1 MIKVS
6 DRKQVSYEVYVKD
19 RSGRWQ
25 IHGHYSSAQ
34 KKQAEE
40 EAKQLERA
48 NHVSGVK
55 VIREVYSHGTNSS
68 EEYVLY
74 QTRDQGNLEN
84 SNPQAKPKRPA
95 SPSQHPPKPAA
106 ASPPGPTTT
115 KAASPDRKQK
125 QPKPSIAVKPGN
137 ERASGSL
144 VESQSLV
151 SLALK
156 VIVACCLAIA
166 IGLACMFLAA
176 RGLEFLPSM
185 GIAISQGFYDKANFL
200 SFVIGFLLSAVPMLM
215 ALTQKF
221 KGRARKSLLSYPHQ
235 TASSR
240 HRPGHPKTKPR
251 TITPDT
257 AQRKTAAEMAAE
269 VAREENGSETENET
283 ENTDPSQREPEA
295 SAEDP
300 GETSS
305 DGDLPEKPLSET
317 QEIRATRAQMRDFI
331 TGSIQA
337 IQRTVPSLDAYHK
350 FGVNLYVAG
359 ACDACSEKHALDQKD
374 GRTILRD
381 CISALGANKNM
392 ADTFC
397 KNVDAYI
404 LEPKY
409 KDMYGAGRESMSA
422 YIENEKSLSSS
433 VSKAISGWNEKPAA
447 GLQGASKGKLHALM
461 FTDIVNSTAKTQEL
475 GDHGAQQMVH
485 IHNQIVRT
493 ALINNY
499 GKEVKHMGDG
509 IMAVFPSSASSV
521 EAAIEIQK
529 NMASHNATQD
539 LKFQIRI
546 GINAGEA
553 ITEENDLFGSVVQ
566 LAARVC
572 AQASG
577 DETLVSEN
585 VKNTYTGKRAN
596 FVSQGHRQMKG
607 FKEPLEVF
615 QVQART

>member
-1 MIKVS
+1 MNQVTA
-6 DRKQVSYEVYVKD
+6 RNQVSYEVYVKD

-25 IHGHYSSAQ
+25 IHGHFTGTQ

-40 EAKQLERA
+40 EAKQIERA

-55 VIREVYSHGTNSS
+55 VIREVYNHATNSS
-68 EEYVLY
+68 DEYVVY
-74 QTRDQGNLEN
+74 ETRGQGNLEN
-84 SNPQAKPKRPA
+84 TNPQAKPKRPSA
-95 SPSQHPPKPAA
+95 SKPKAQRPTHSPAPSPSKAEKPEDTVSNSAPAA
-106 ASPPGPTTT
+106 A
-115 KAASPDRKQK
+115 K
-125 QPKPSIAVKPGN
+125 KPSAARPSN
-137 ERASGSL
+137 AL
-144 VESQSLV
+144 AESQSLV
-151 SLALK
+151 GLGLK
-156 VIVACCLAIA
+156 MLVAFCVAIA
-166 IGLACMFLAA
+166 VGLATMLLAA
-176 RGLEFLPSM
+176 KGLEFLPGM
-185 GIAISQGFYDKANFL
+185 GLNVSQSFYDKINFL
-200 SFVIGFLLSAVPMLM
+200 SFTVGFLASVVPMLM
-215 ALTQKF
+215 ALTKKF
-221 KGRARKSLLSYPHQ
+221 KGRARR
-235 TASSR
+235 SSGSFAHPTKTR
-240 HRPGHPKTKPR
+240 ATRPGKSKGGAQGSS
-251 TITPDT
+251 PD
-257 AQRKTAAEMAAE
+257 ARRKTAAEMAAE
-269 VAREENGSETENET
+269 IEREDS
-283 ENTDPSQREPEA
+283 
-295 SAEDP
+295 
-300 GETSS
+300 GETADDTQAS
-305 DGDLPEKPLSET
+305 DDQTDEQQQEEPQAPIDDTPDKPMVET
-317 QEIRATRAQMRDFI
+317 REIRATREQMRDFI
-331 TGSIQA
+331 TGSIKA

-374 GRTILRD
+374 GRIILRD
-381 CISALGANKNM
+381 CISALGANKSM

-409 KDMYGAGRESMSA
+409 KDMYGAGRQSMDA
-422 YIENEKSLSSS
+422 YIKDEKSINSS
-433 VSKAISGWNEKPAA
+433 VSKALADWSEKPAA
-447 GLQGASKGKLHALM
+447 GPQGAAGKKLHALM

-529 NMASHNATQD
+529 NMASHNASQD

-553 ITEENDLFGSVVQ
+553 IAEENDLFGSVVQ

-572 AQASG
+572 AQAGG

-585 VKNTYTGKRAN
+585 VKNTYSGSRAS
-596 FVSQGHRQMKG
+596 FVSQGTRQMKG
-607 FKEPLEVF
+607 FSDPIEVF

>member
-25 IHGHYSSAQ
+25 IHGHFSSAQ

-84 SNPQAKPKRPA
+84 SNPQARPKRPA
-95 SPSQHPPKPAA
+95 RPNQPAPKPATGQEPELSRPKVP
-106 ASPPGPTTT
+106 AS
-115 KAASPDRKQK
+115 DHKQK
-125 QPKPSIAVKPGN
+125 QPKPSAVVKPGN
-137 ERASGSL
+137 ARVAGSL
-144 VESQSLV
+144 AESQSLV
-151 SLALK
+151 GLAMK
-156 VIVACCLAIA
+156 VFVVFCLAIA
-166 IGLACMFLAA
+166 VGLASMFLAA

-185 GIAISQGFYDKANFL
+185 GVSISQGFYDKANFL

-221 KGRARKSLLSYPHQ
+221 KGRARKSLRSYQQQ
-235 TASSR
+235 TTTSR
-240 HRPGHPKTKPR
+240 HRLGNRKTK
-251 TITPDT
+251 
-257 AQRKTAAEMAAE
+257 AQYNSSGSARRKTAAEMAAE
-269 VAREENGSETENET
+269 MAREETISEDENET
-283 ENTDPSQREPEA
+283 ENTAPTQPEPDA
-295 SAEDP
+295 ADEDP
-300 GETSS
+300 GENS
-305 DGDLPEKPLSET
+305 DGDLPEKPLVET
-317 QEIRATRAQMRDFI
+317 REIQATRKQMRNFI
-331 TGSIQA
+331 TGSIEA

-422 YIENEKSLSSS
+422 YIENEKSLSTS
-433 VSKAISGWNEKPAA
+433 VSKAISSWNEKPAA

-585 VKNTYTGKRAN
+585 VKNTYTGKRAH

>member
-84 SNPQAKPKRPA
+84 SNPQAKPKRANKPQQRPVA
-95 SPSQHPPKPAA
+95 GPEAGPSL
-106 ASPPGPTTT
+106 T
-115 KAASPDRKQK
+115 KTATADHKQK
-125 QPKPSIAVKPGN
+125 PNQTDAAVKTGN
-137 ERASGSL
+137 ARTAGSL

-151 SLALK
+151 GLALK
-156 VIVACCLAIA
+156 IVVAFCLAIA
-166 IGLACMFLAA
+166 VGLATMFLAA

-185 GIAISQGFYDKANFL
+185 GVAISQGFYDKANFL
-200 SFVIGFLLSAVPMLM
+200 SFVIGFLLSLVPMLM

-221 KGRARKSLLSYPHQ
+221 KGRARKSLRPYQHQ

-240 HRPGHPKTKPR
+240 HRPGHPKTKPQNNAR
-251 TITPDT
+251 
-257 AQRKTAAEMAAE
+257 RKTAAEMAAE
-269 VAREENGSETENET
+269 VAREESGSETENET
-283 ENTDPSQREPEA
+283 ENTAPSQREIEA

-305 DGDLPEKPLSET
+305 DGGLPEKPLSET

-422 YIENEKSLSSS
+422 YIENEKSLSTS

-585 VKNTYTGKRAN
+585 VKNTYTGKRAH